1 MDIQATSS
9 TNIDSVC
16 KFCNT
21 RPRAYTCPRCGLGYC
36 SSDCYKSEA
45 HSECSE
51 SFYKQCVLD
60 ELKSQ
65 ESDPEGRQKM
75 IEILKRVHEQ
85 DLENMEA
92 LVESDEMDDEEETI
106 EESVEEL
113 DSDDD
118 ETVPNLERRLQNINL
133 DNADEV
139 WSALT
144 DAEKQEFEA
153 LIKNGDIE
161 KFLPQWVPWWTY
173 HSKKKLVEDL
183 DEKSDEQRI
192 ELPSLIDVPIFNE
205 LQKASP
211 NVEFNVINVIYA
223 YAYVANYYNGDYL
236 NCPVEATVVFLDLCD
251 NMKLNKIYENPESA
265 INSVIHRV
273 INCNWL
279 PQDEQTLSAFKEAGN
294 TIIQGSDKKNKYL
307 YTAIA
312 LSQLHRLL
320 TAAKDEILKSKNKIG
335 SKEFSTKFAQRYNA
349 DNINLSKKI
358 LLLYCKKLEYY
369 LSWTK
374 SHHINMYT

>member
-1 MDIQATSS
+1 MFVNCS
-9 TNIDSVC
+9 
-16 KFCNT
+16 CNT

-36 SSDCYKSEA
+36 CSDCYKSEA
-45 HSECSE
+45 HSECAE

-65 ESDPEGRQKM
+65 ETDPGSRQKM
-75 IEILKRVHEQ
+75 IEILQRVHEQ

-106 EESVEEL
+106 GESEEEL

-118 ETVPNLERRLQNINL
+118 ETIPNLERRLQNINL

-173 HSKKKLVEDL
+173 HSNKKLVEDL
-183 DEKSDEQRI
+183 DEKNDEQTM

-251 NMKLNKIYENPESA
+251 NMKVNKIYESPETA
-265 INSVIHRV
+265 IISVIHRV
-273 INCNWL
+273 VNCNWL

-294 TIIQGSDKKNKYL
+294 TIIQGPNKKNKYL

-320 TAAKDEILKSKNKIG
+320 TAAKDEISKSKNKIG

-358 LLLYCKKLEYY
+358 LLLHCKKLEYY
-369 LSWTK
+369 LSWSK
-374 SHHINMYT
+374 SHQMNICT